1 MALRTLVRRN
11 NNGKIPVTMQCH
23 NLHSFIKQ
31 GVILISQIP
40 LKSDKYHIH
49 LAQFSLQSPLLL
61 NGQTITNKLILT
73 GNLNNFLPR
82 FEKKTTK

>member
-31 GVILISQIP
+31 GVILIRQIP
-40 LKSDKYHIH
+40 LKSDKYHIY
-49 LAQFSLQSPLLL
+49 LTQFSLQSPLLL

-82 FEKKTTK
+82 FKKKPTK

>member
-31 GVILISQIP
+31 GVILIRQIP
-40 LKSDKYHIH
+40 LKYHIY
-49 LAQFSLQSPLLL
+49 LTQFSLQSPLLL
-61 NGQTITNKLILT
+61 NGQTITNKLILAE
-73 GNLNNFLPR
+73 NFNNFLPR
-82 FEKKTTK
+82 FEKKPTK